1 MTWTSVFPKMRL
13 QQSELPRYSHRT
25 GHSYQLLKVLY
36 LYLFSLV
43 LIGCQ
48 YQTVGKE
55 AVDTSTEKAIAY
67 LHHEYNPTVGLIRE
81 SPETAPDKH
90 WLMTDNW
97 LAAIALDR
105 VNDTEFAAHIYT
117 TLEPYEQLHHG
128 LIEAIVGADIAWPP
142 RTPFQEEVKPGIW
155 LETRNQNIMED
166 WSTYADLA
174 LYRALDLHNEG
185 RSAESRQQYNAA
197 IQQFDG
203 VGFADQAFDNRYATY
218 KLALAIY
225 VGGTIGAPID
235 QEIVTALLSKQ
246 HQDSGGFSALYDET
260 GKPIGDSNTETT
272 AYALLALSLL
282 QQK

>member
-1 MTWTSVFPKMRL
+1 MNWTSIFPKMRL
-13 QQSELPRYSHRT
+13 QQSQLLRYSHRT
-25 GHSYQLLKVLY
+25 GHGYQLLKVLC
-36 LYLFSLV
+36 LCLFSLV

-55 AVDTSTEKAIAY
+55 VVDTSTEKAIAY
-67 LHHEYNPTVGLIRE
+67 LHHEYNSRVGLIRE

-105 VNDTEFAAHIYT
+105 VNDTEFAAHIHA
-117 TLEPYEQLHHG
+117 TLETYGQLQHG
-128 LIEAIVGADIAWPP
+128 LIEAIAGVDIAWPP
-142 RTPFQEEVKPGIW
+142 RAPFPEEVKPGIW
-155 LETRNQNIMED
+155 LEMRNQQVMED

-174 LYRALDLHNEG
+174 LYRALDLYNEG
-185 RSAESRQQYNAA
+185 RIAASRQQYSAA
-197 IQQFDG
+197 TQQFNG

-225 VGGTIGAPID
+225 VAGTIGAPID
-235 QEIVTALLSKQ
+235 PEMVTALLSKQ

-260 GKPIGDSNTETT
+260 SKPIGDSNTETT
-272 AYALLALSLL
+272 AYALLALSIL